1 MSVLFTRTLE
11 IILFPPAINFI
22 ILAVGFILLLSKWRK
37 IAVTLIAF
45 SFGTFYLISTPWVAS
60 ALMNT
65 LQQSYPA
72 LTAAD
77 LQHNNAAAAPTH
89 PCARGIGTSCPAA
102 IVILGGGRKSRA
114 LEYAGADTVSKFTL
128 ERIRYGAY
136 LHRLTR
142 LPVLV
147 TGGAP
152 LSETTPEAQLMKAAL
167 ENDFH
172 IPVQWIEDKSHT
184 TRENATFSQAL
195 LAKAN
200 IQHIYLVTH
209 AWHMPR
215 SVDVF
220 NKTGLKITAAPTAFA
235 TPSPL
240 EKGGYAWIPT
250 ARALD
255 ISNLALHEIVGRV
268 WYSARN

>member
-1 MSVLFTRTLE
+1 MSVLLTRTLE

-37 IAVTLIAF
+37 TAVTLIAF
-45 SFGTFYLISTPWVAS
+45 SFGTFYLISTPWVAY

-65 LQQSYPA
+65 LQQSHPA
-72 LTAAD
+72 LTLAD
-77 LQHNNAAAAPTH
+77 LQHNNATAPTH
-89 PCARGIGTSCPAA
+89 PCVRGIGASCPAA

-114 LEYAGADTVSKFTL
+114 PEYSGADTVSKFTL
-128 ERIRYGAY
+128 ERVRYGAY
-136 LHRLTR
+136 LHRLTG

-152 LSETTPEAQLMKAAL
+152 LNEAIPEAHLMKATL
-167 ENDFH
+167 ENDFR
-172 IPVQWIEDKSHT
+172 IPVQWVESKSHT
-184 TRENATFSQAL
+184 TRENAVFSQAL

-215 SVDVF
+215 SIDVF
-220 NKTGLKITAAPTAFA
+220 TKTGLKVTAAPTAFA
-235 TPSPL
+235 IPSPL
-240 EKGGYAWIPT
+240 ERGGYKGLPT
-250 ARALD
+250 AHAL
-255 ISNLALHEIVGRV
+255 STSSWALHEIVGRI
-268 WYSARN
+268 WYEVND